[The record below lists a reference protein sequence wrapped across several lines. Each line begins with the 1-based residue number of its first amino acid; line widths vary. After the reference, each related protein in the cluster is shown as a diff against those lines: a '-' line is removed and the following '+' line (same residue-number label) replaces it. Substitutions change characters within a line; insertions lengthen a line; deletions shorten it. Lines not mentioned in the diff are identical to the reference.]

1 MKLKTKNISSILL
14 KKNLYLMLFIFF
26 FIFSG
31 SNAPLARAVSCKGP
45 ADVVLAIDRSAN
57 MAGGTK
63 FETVKSSSVNFID
76 NLFSTPPDDSFYPY
90 NYHQIGLA
98 IFNNNI
104 TSEALTTNYA
114 YIQNVISSLGIPDS
128 SCKAGEA
135 VQKAQANLNANR
147 NIKATKTIIIL
158 IAGPPDNLAFAIDQV
173 RIAKE
178 SGTRVISVGINLDK
192 IVDPQRKANAENF
205 ISNVNIPSY
214 DCYYA
219 PDDPDAALDG
229 CTSISTSDL
238 NNSLNT
244 VYTDITG
251 AVCDE
256 IAPTLEI
263 SRIPSGTLYS
273 IDKLIITSIATDD
286 IGFKSHSVVWSS
298 DNLVTQT
305 KITNCSLIGK
315 IISCDTGLI
324 GPFAVGKTINF
335 GSSATDANDNVIT
348 IDPVSNIVKVAAVSL
363 VVPPLFR
370 NKNNKIEVKILD
382 YSGADNFYIRV
393 DNGAIS
399 GIIDENNASSKMTCS
414 GTGSVR
420 DCFYYFN
427 PSCASEGV
435 YTDPSN
441 AVNVYIYAVSSGITR
456 TSYISSKLN
465 NMLGVSSEG
474 IAWGNCSNGID
485 DDCDGLIDS
494 DEILCDSDLP
504 AVTITR
510 TNPIETSEV
519 YDDDASIT
527 LKSEASDDSST
538 IKRNTIYYRIAGSPS
553 WTTAFDCN
561 DIAPID
567 TKCDEDISKSVAN
580 FSVVVDSIFPALAG
594 TGIEYYSKAV
604 DSSGNDNT
612 GSTPVKSFIVKSR
625 QCFEVG
631 NTDPPSA
638 CLVNTSGRCCGGI
651 CNASISNPN
660 FYNTDFCAEEVCN
673 GISWEWGIDVAKN
686 NTICSESGD
695 SDGCYSFSDIYGPPP
710 GVPTYFFDG
719 GCEERAYRCSSGL
732 CAYGAVNRNSD
743 YCIGGGSLV
752 LNDYECVGNSCALS
766 PNPAVGNNICDTA
779 LDSLSMNAYN
789 SDNVLIA
796 GSSGAVS
803 GEVLDNKTN
812 NISLI
817 SNVSDINGI
826 SEHRIYWR
834 VNSGTWNNK
843 DCGTCP
849 NGNTCSCVKDIGPY
863 NIGDVVNFYAW
874 AKDNGTNKTERA
886 TATYSFTV
894 RDSDCYNIPG
904 GNKPNL
910 TLCGPGSLTNGRCC
924 GGSCDTSVSS
934 TSYDPECRADACSGT
949 NWVYVAGNNGSLCGA
964 AGTCFPY
971 YTGCIS
977 GNKCASGYCSP
988 DPIGKRV
995 DLCAGNLFDNYGCS
1009 GGICGLI
1016 SGGLNCSL
1024 SGNGDSDAVACNC
1037 DCNNYD
1043 IKEKV
1048 YSSLSFD
1055 GADDWIKVNNST
1067 SLNFLNSTNAITV
1080 EAWVYPVNYTGHA
1093 SDQWYIVS
1101 KLSYPNKGW
1110 WFHLRNGG
1118 KVAFIT
1124 CDGTCH
1130 SAISS
1135 TALPLGQWSHIVGW
1149 SNGITNKVFINN
1161 IEKASAASGALIDAD
1176 ANNLSINVSNAS
1188 TYGFAG
1194 MIDDVRIYNR
1204 ALYPE
1209 EVLDHYNGIFADNT
1223 GLVGYWNFDEGTGE
1237 IAGDSSGNG
1246 NNGSLSNVDGMLYN
1260 GANFVSAKYGSGVN
1274 FDGSNDYVNISGNLS
1289 DPSAM
1294 SLEFWFYV
1302 SEGDKNRTQYF
1313 MDGRNGGNWWFLQ
1326 SYDPSGTGNINFNNY
1341 VKADSSKW
1349 DAGQW
1354 NHLILATSSSN
1365 SKIYI
1370 NGDLKATGSAFN
1382 PNIGAN
1388 MRIGTRYT
1396 NSSYFRGK
1404 FDEVRIYN
1412 RALSDAEAA
1421 DHYKGIFTDNSG
1433 LVGYWDFNEGAGTT
1447 AYDSSENGPQ
1457 WTKYHHDSASG
1468 IGGNVPIP
1476 WQVCTDGKDNDCD
1489 SITDEYEVGDSQC
1502 DGEVDSIFIEATAVD
1517 RNNVKQ
1523 ALNKPT
1529 ANIYDADVSQASSDF
1544 TLSATS
1550 GDDFGIYQ
1558 TRIEWTTDNWG
1569 TENYKNCDYTGIC
1582 KVCVIGGTCGDE
1594 YDIINPSSLTAD
1606 TVFTYR
1612 ACAWD
1617 NNNNKICSDD
1627 YSFIVLNSNSA
1638 PYLTDL
1644 GVMVPNFCEKG
1655 LEYILSWKFNDD
1667 DILDKQSYYEAQ
1679 VKEGNNDFTT
1689 GPFVVDLL
1697 KYVSADNP
1705 GFSYHPI
1712 INGENLEYGE
1722 KTYYWRVRATDNK
1735 TGGYAKTSEWVEG
1748 DLFITPAYKFPRVEF
1763 SANLDIDPGK
1773 DCLPE
1778 GCNFG
1783 EDIVFHDDTVFFVS
1797 CNSSNNKQCLSV
1809 NAAKCDVGEGQ
1820 CVSCSGSFECSK
1832 FNSLP
1837 NIGYSCVA
1845 GICEGSGSC
1854 ASDDDCKS
1862 ADYAKCDVDSGQ
1874 CLVCDTDLQCA
1885 KFTIEDEYGN
1895 DVGYI
1900 CNAGKCEFPSHREW
1914 DFYGYGVIGSADP
1927 NPINNYIE
1935 SVYDEY
1941 DVILKITDITGKYC
1955 SRSENIKLGGE
1966 LYPEWNEVLPFN

>member
-1 MKLKTKNISSILL
+1 MKLKIKSINGILF

-31 SNAPLARAVSCKGP
+31 GNAPLARAAECTGP

-76 NLFSTPPDDSFYPY
+76 NLFSTPPYDSFYPY

-114 YIQNVISSLGIPDS
+114 YIQNVISSLGVPDS

-135 VQKAQANLNANR
+135 VQKAQANLNANG

-205 ISNVNIPSY
+205 ISNVNIPFY

-219 PDDPDAALDG
+219 PDDPDATLDG

-244 VYTDITG
+244 VYADITG

-263 SRIPSGTLYS
+263 SRIPSGALYS

-286 IGFKSHSVVWSS
+286 IGFKSHSIVWSS

-348 IDPVSNIVKVAAVSL
+348 IDPLNNAVKVATVSL
-363 VVPPLFR
+363 TVPPLLR
-370 NKNNKIEVKILD
+370 NKSNEIKVNISD

-399 GIIDENNASSKMTCS
+399 RIIDENNASSKMTCS

-420 DCFYYFN
+420 DCLYYFN
-427 PSCASEGV
+427 PGCASEGV

-441 AVNVYIYAVSSGITR
+441 AVDIYIYAVSSGITR
-456 TSYISSKLN
+456 TSYISSKPN
-465 NMLGVSSEG
+465 NILGVSSEG
-474 IAWGNCSNGID
+474 IAWGNCGNGID
-485 DDCDGLIDS
+485 DDCDGLTDS
-494 DEILCDSDLP
+494 EETVSCDGISP
-504 AVTITR
+504 VIAISR
-510 TNPIETSEV
+510 TPSGDV
-519 YDDDASIT
+519 YDDNSIT
-527 LKSEASDDSST
+527 FTST
-538 IKRNTIYYRIAGSPS
+538 AADPNGIKQHIIYYKKEGDVS
-553 WTTAFDCN
+553 WTTAFNCLDA
-561 DIAPID
+561 APID
-567 TKCDEDISKSVAN
+567 GKCDGTTQSVTAISATVGP
-580 FSVVVDSIFPALAG
+580 FSAG
-594 TGIEYYSKAV
+594 KKIYYYSQAI
-604 DSSGNDNT
+604 DYSGNNNT
-612 GSTPVKSFIVKSR
+612 GSTLQTVNFVVKSR
-625 QCFEVG
+625 ECEGVSNLG
-631 NTDPPSA
+631 A
-638 CLVNTSGRCCGGI
+638 CNVTLGGKCCGGV
-651 CNASISNPN
+651 CDSAISNPGS
-660 FYNTDFCAEEVCN
+660 YNTSYCAKEICN
-673 GISWEWGIDVAKN
+673 GTSWEWGIDISKN
-686 NTICSESGD
+686 NTICSESGNT
-695 SDGCYSFSDIYGPPP
+695 DGCYPYL
-710 GVPTYFFDG
+710 PTGYFWDG

-743 YCIGGGSLV
+743 YCIGGGSLI
-752 LNDYECVGNSCALS
+752 LNDYECVSESCALS
-766 PNPAVGNNICDTA
+766 PNPAVENNICDVTI
-779 LDSLSMNAYN
+779 DSLSVNAYN
-789 SDNVLIA
+789 SDDVLIA
-796 GSSGAVS
+796 GSSGVIS
-803 GEVLDNKTN
+803 GEALDNKTN
-812 NISLI
+812 QISLI
-817 SNVSDINGI
+817 SSVSDINGI

-834 VNSGTWNNK
+834 VNSGAWSNK
-843 DCGTCP
+843 NCGTCP
-849 NGNTCSCVKDIGPY
+849 SGNTCDCDKDIGPY

-874 AKDNGTNKTERA
+874 AKDNSPNKTERA

-904 GNKPNL
+904 GNKANL
-910 TLCGPGSLTNGRCC
+910 TLCGPGSLTNGKCC
-924 GGSCDTSVSS
+924 AGSCDTSVSS
-934 TSYDPECRADACSGT
+934 TSFDAECRVDACSGT
-949 NWVYVAGNNGSLCGA
+949 NWVYAAGNESNPCGA
-964 AGTCFPY
+964 AGTCFSY
-971 YTGCIS
+971 YTGCIN

-988 DPIGKRV
+988 DLAGKRV
-995 DLCAGNLFDNYGCS
+995 DLCAGNLFDNYGCAS
-1009 GGICGLI
+1009 GSCGLI

-1024 SGNGDSDAVACNC
+1024 VGNSDGDSVACNC
-1037 DCNNYD
+1037 DCNGYD
-1043 IKEKV
+1043 REEKV
-1048 YSSLSFD
+1048 YSSLKFD
-1055 GADDWIKVNNST
+1055 GKDDYINLNNFIFPTDQNSFSAGAWIKTTSPSIMNVFGGYYAAYYMSIYNN
-1067 SLNFLNSTNAITV
+1067 
-1080 EAWVYPVNYTGHA
+1080 
-1093 SDQWYIVS
+1093 
-1101 KLSYPNKGW
+1101 
-1110 WFHLRNGG
+1110 
-1118 KVAFIT
+1118 KVAWY
-1124 CDGTCH
+1124 DGNWRYSTTIVNDGKWH
-1130 SAISS
+1130 HIFYILDNTSHYSIYVDGNREYYGLVSGSYSYAKNIKSIGKYYSS
-1135 TALPLGQWSHIVGW
+1135 DIRYF
-1149 SNGITNKVFINN
+1149 NGSMD
-1161 IEKASAASGALIDAD
+1161 E
-1176 ANNLSINVSNAS
+1176 
-1188 TYGFAG
+1188 
-1194 MIDDVRIYNR
+1194 VRIYNR

-1209 EVLDHYNGIFADNT
+1209 EVKDHYN
-1223 GLVGYWNFDEGTGE
+1223 
-1237 IAGDSSGNG
+1237 
-1246 NNGSLSNVDGMLYN
+1246 
-1260 GANFVSAKYGSGVN
+1260 
-1274 FDGSNDYVNISGNLS
+1274 
-1289 DPSAM
+1289 
-1294 SLEFWFYV
+1294 
-1302 SEGDKNRTQYF
+1302 
-1313 MDGRNGGNWWFLQ
+1313 
-1326 SYDPSGTGNINFNNY
+1326 
-1341 VKADSSKW
+1341 
-1349 DAGQW
+1349 
-1354 NHLILATSSSN
+1354 
-1365 SKIYI
+1365 
-1370 NGDLKATGSAFN
+1370 
-1382 PNIGAN
+1382 
-1388 MRIGTRYT
+1388 
-1396 NSSYFRGK
+1396 
-1404 FDEVRIYN
+1404 
-1412 RALSDAEAA
+1412 
-1421 DHYKGIFTDNSG
+1421 GIFTDNSG
-1433 LVGYWDFNEGAGTT
+1433 LVGYWNFNEGTGETANDSSGNGNNGSFSNVDAVLYNGALLDSAGKYGKGIKFDGSNDYVKINGNAPLSSSAYTVALWIKPNLQSEYWKGIIGKNGRNYNIWLGNANVLNGGFIHHRFHDSSSTNSGCPNTAVGLIRTDGWNYVVITNNGITCKTYINDGAADSSGSVVGSLIADNGTT
-1447 AYDSSENGPQ
+1447 YMGSNLDSGAGNYYKGMMDEVRFYNRALSDIEVQNLYRAVYTDNSGLVGYWNFNEGSGTIAYDSSENGPQ
-1457 WTKYHHDSASG
+1457 WVKYHHDSASG
-1468 IGGNVPIP
+1468 INGNVPIN
-1476 WQVCTDGKDNDCD
+1476 WQVCADGKDNDCD
-1489 SITDEYEVGDSQC
+1489 SVTDEYEAGNSQC
-1502 DGEVDSIFIEATAVD
+1502 DGEVDSVFIEATAVD

-1529 ANIYDADVSQASSDF
+1529 ANIYDADVSQASNDF

-1569 TENYKNCDYTGIC
+1569 TENYKNCDYTGVC
-1582 KVCVIGGTCGDE
+1582 KACVIGGTCGDE
-1594 YDIINPSSLTAD
+1594 YDIINLSSLMAD

-1617 NNNNKICSDD
+1617 NNNNKICSSD
-1627 YSFIVLNSNSA
+1627 YSFVVLNSNSA

-1644 GVMVPNFCEKG
+1644 GVIIPNFCEKG

-1679 VKEGNNDFTT
+1679 VKEGSDDFTT
-1689 GPFVVDLL
+1689 GPFVVDVL

-1722 KTYYWRVRATDNK
+1722 KEYYWRVRATDSK
-1735 TGGYAKTSEWVEG
+1735 LGGYAKTSEWIEG

-1773 DCLPE
+1773 DCLPK

-1797 CNSSNNKQCLSV
+1797 CNSSNNKQCL
-1809 NAAKCDVGEGQ
+1809 NTDAAKCDVGEGQ
-1820 CVSCSGSFECSK
+1820 CVSCSGNSECFK
-1832 FNSLP
+1832 FDSLP
-1837 NIGYSCVA
+1837 NINYSCVA

-1854 ASDDDCKS
+1854 VDDNDCKS
-1862 ADYAKCDVDSGQ
+1862 ADYAKCDVGSGQ
-1874 CLVCDTDLQCA
+1874 CVACDDNLQCEQ
-1885 KFTIEDEYGN
+1885 FILESEY
-1895 DVGYI
+1895 YI
-1900 CNAGKCEFPSHREW
+1900 CNAGKCEFPSHRTW

-1927 NPINNYIE
+1927 NPINNYVE
-1935 SVYDEY
+1935 SVYDDY